1 MNENF
6 SYKVIKQGSLAEN
19 VSAQKTLA
27 EMIVRFGIEKGI
39 IQSPNS
45 RKGEAYEQK
54 KTERSSSM
62 FYL

>member
-6 SYKVIKQGSLAEN
+6 SYNVIKQGNLAEN

-39 IQSPNS
+39 IKIPNLNMKE
-45 RKGEAYEQK
+45 KGA
-54 KTERSSSM
+54 
-62 FYL
+62 